1 MLRIVEKLQR
11 GWVDL
16 LQKELLKVAEKGR
29 GIAEDCREVIRRV
42 GRLIVK
48 GIAEGCREGKRNC

>member
-29 GIAEDCREVIRRV
+29 GIAEDCREVTRRV
-42 GRLIVK
+42 DKLIEK
-48 GIAEGCREGKRNC
+48 